1 MKWLLGILDFFA
13 LPQTKVGVLA
23 VAASLAAAFGMP
35 DKYSGR
41 IDAVVTAICTLS
53 AMAIAGISYE
63 RGKLVEGT
71 VPDGRRSINDP
82 PAGNVATPVPPNTP
96 TLQSVEQT
104 VASKHNIVAKIL
116 ILPFLLS
123 LVMAIAGCA
132 SQMTPLTRAD
142 LAATSLD
149 GAVKTLTTA
158 RKAGLIADSD
168 KANISAAL
176 HAADTA
182 LHTYEA
188 DVIADPNGAE
198 TQRDAAAFWSAFAN
212 VEPYVVK
219 YLSKPTT
226 KASN

>member
-1 MKWLLGILDFFA
+1 
-13 LPQTKVGVLA
+13 
-23 VAASLAAAFGMP
+23 
-35 DKYSGR
+35 
-41 IDAVVTAICTLS
+41 
-53 AMAIAGISYE
+53 
-63 RGKLVEGT
+63 
-71 VPDGRRSINDP
+71 
-82 PAGNVATPVPPNTP
+82 
-96 TLQSVEQT
+96 
-104 VASKHNIVAKIL
+104 
-116 ILPFLLS
+116 FLLS

-219 YLSKPTT
+219 YLSKP
-226 KASN
+226 